1 MTSTNFS
8 VGFGENSKSSSK
20 VLKPPGGGSSDLFGA
35 DNMPQTPRNSKN
47 RMQSNIFAAP
57 DSQKAG
63 NVFRQGIHRYY
74 FLGAETPRRGVAGQD
89 SHNRLFGEVDRP
101 YTPAKNHMK
110 SNLPIGADQPDG
122 VAKANGHS
130 KTNGHHQNG
139 NGIASNGHSNGNGSI
154 SSNGNTNG
162 TVNGHSNGSSSALS
176 QNGSTHSNENANPDS
191 AYSTHSRNATSSLGG
206 LLGSPARSR
215 HLPYQQHQFYPSGEA
230 LNPTYASNINLCIS
244 DDIIISVTDHDED
257 NDDHHH
263 DNSPASGNGKQPQ
276 TFTNAHNN
284 ANHHVTTTA
293 SISALNTNNTFAA
306 SPKSS
311 SSSSPRSPRFNQRNP
326 VTGNG
331 VEDYAD
337 KPRKPSSRR
346 GAGAENGNP
355 VTGEG
360 YKSGGAA
367 EINTTVPS
375 LNAGGH
381 VINKNRIPPGGFSS
395 GLW

>member
-8 VGFGENSKSSSK
+8 IGFGEGSKASSK

-35 DNMPQTPRNSKN
+35 DNQPQTPRSMNKN
-47 RMQSNIFAAP
+47 RMQSNIFAVP
-57 DSQKAG
+57 EGQRAG
-63 NVFRQGIHRYY
+63 NVFRQGAHRYY
-74 FLGAETPRRGVAGQD
+74 FLGETPRRAANGQD

-110 SNLPIGADQPDG
+110 SNLPIGAGGGDQPDSNG
-122 VAKANGHS
+122 KSSVTNGHS
-130 KTNGHHQNG
+130 NGHSAAKTNGHQNG
-139 NGIASNGHSNGNGSI
+139 NGNHANGHSNGHSNGT
-154 SSNGNTNG
+154 SSSST
-162 TVNGHSNGSSSALS
+162 NGHSNGTSSAAPS
-176 QNGSTHSNENANPDS
+176 QNGSTHNFLRRLSNEDATPTDS
-191 AYSTHSRNATSSLGG
+191 APYSYQNLGGQQTTAAAGLSSASLSG
-206 LLGSPARSR
+206 LLGSPAR
-215 HLPYQQHQFYPSGEA
+215 HQFYPSGEA

-244 DDIIISVTDHDED
+244 DDIIISVTDHDEET
-257 NDDHHH
+257 
-263 DNSPASGNGKQPQ
+263 A
-276 TFTNAHNN
+276 A
-284 ANHHVTTTA
+284 TTTTTSDA
-293 SISALNTNNTFAA
+293 SYNQHQLQLFNTTS
-306 SPKSS
+306 SPKSTS
-311 SSSSPRSPRFNQRNP
+311 SGGSTSTPRSPRFAQRNP

-346 GAGAENGNP
+346 GGNPENGNP

-367 EINTTVPS
+367 EINTTIPS
-375 LNAGGH
+375 LNGSGH

>member
-1 MTSTNFS
+1 MATYAAFKHVELYN
-8 VGFGENSKSSSK
+8 VGNTKK
-20 VLKPPGGGSSDLFGA
+20 RVLKPPGGGSSDLFGA

-176 QNGSTHSNENANPDS
+176 QNGSTH
-191 AYSTHSRNATSSLGG
+191 T
-206 LLGSPARSR
+206 
-215 HLPYQQHQFYPSGEA
+215 
-230 LNPTYASNINLCIS
+230 
-244 DDIIISVTDHDED
+244 
-257 NDDHHH
+257 
-263 DNSPASGNGKQPQ
+263 
-276 TFTNAHNN
+276 
-284 ANHHVTTTA
+284 
-293 SISALNTNNTFAA
+293 